1 MKRRASDDASP
12 YRFPS
17 EDLKRLAFLLEL
29 KEAAELAAE
38 YLPLDEQE
46 AGRVQSSSSR
56 TTDTTRPTRRGLPL
70 AIALRE
76 AGEFLG
82 GVPRQGNL
90 PCRGPSLQEDRASSP
105 PKLRRG
111 RKKASVIK
119 PPPDIGRFEEH
130 FLKHDRQPERHRGHW
145 RPLLPSSESS
155 LDAVPAPTAAP
166 EPDVSSEATASR
178 PNEIKH
184 AIHDLSTGRKKFQ
197 WARFIEGWSVGAS
210 GAHAA
215 LGAAASRSA
224 MGERGWGR
232 LSCAWMSSR
241 ADDMGFGG
249 QDVLDLAFRPLCG
262 GCDPQ
267 LAAGAS
273 GEPAELQKWELL
285 TGQRTKLGPG
295 HNSCIQSLCYMP
307 RGDFLISA
315 GCCCCCCCSGS
326 FANGCAS
333 SKSQH

>member
-1 MKRRASDDASP
+1 MKRRASDDGLP
-12 YRFPS
+12 PRFPS

-29 KEAAELAAE
+29 KEAAELAAG
-38 YLPLDEQE
+38 YLPLEHDPGCAQN
-46 AGRVQSSSSR
+46 S
-56 TTDTTRPTRRGLPL
+56 TTTEITKPTRCGLPL
-70 AIALRE
+70 ALALRE

-90 PCRGPSLQEDRASSP
+90 AFQSENDLQEGRASSP
-105 PKLRRG
+105 PRLRRE
-111 RKKASVIK
+111 RNKASAIK
-119 PPPDIGRFEEH
+119 APPDIGFEEH
-130 FLKHDRQPERHRGHW
+130 FLMHDRQPERHPGHW
-145 RPLLPSSESS
+145 RPLLPLLGSSN
-155 LDAVPAPTAAP
+155 DPASTAAP
-166 EPDVSSEATASR
+166 PPESGASASR
-178 PNEIKH
+178 PKEISY

-197 WARFIEGWSVGAS
+197 WARFIEGWSSGAS
-210 GAHAA
+210 EAHAA
-215 LGAAASRSA
+215 LGVAASRSA
-224 MGERGWGR
+224 MGDRGWGR

-249 QDVLDLAFRPLCG
+249 QDVFDLAFRPLCG

-295 HNSCIQSLCYMP
+295 HNSCIQSLCYTP

-315 GCCCCCCCSGS
+315 G
-326 FANGCAS
+326 
-333 SKSQH
+333 